1 MTFAFMFGA
10 VQSVFLNDRK
20 SRPIVM
26 GRRNVDVKQKR
37 RSVNE
42 HRFVEK
48 KATGRK
54 SKEETDETDRE
65 ESESPI
71 ASAESLIQ
79 QQLSNKLKKID

>member
-1 MTFAFMFGA
+1 MFGA

-26 GRRNVDVKQKR
+26 GRRNVDAKQKKR
-37 RSVNE
+37 FVNE

-54 SKEETDETDRE
+54 SKEEMDETDRE
-65 ESESPI
+65 ENESPI

>member
-1 MTFAFMFGA
+1 MFGA

-20 SRPIVM
+20 YRLIVM
-26 GRRNVDVKQKR
+26 GRRNVDAKQKKR
-37 RSVNE
+37 FVNE

-54 SKEETDETDRE
+54 SKEEMDETDRE
-65 ESESPI
+65 ENESPI